1 MPDGRVAL
9 MANRPQTWW
18 PTPLAIMAWH
28 NKTKFQD
35 NQNKAVDF
43 MLNFSGLHWENM
55 NSFIGHDTFIK
66 GWPWIENTHSWVEPT
81 SMAMIALEIAG
92 KKNHPRINEAKR
104 MLLNRQLESGG
115 WNYGNT
121 TIFDQPLRPMVEST
135 GIALSALQNKVSK
148 KTIDNS
154 LNYLQDNIHKLKTP
168 LSLGWGL
175 LGLSAWSIAP
185 ADKQGLIAKCLEQ
198 QEIFGAYNTV
208 QLSLLL
214 TALIA
219 ENGIVNL
226 LK

>member
-1 MPDGRVAL
+1 
-9 MANRPQTWW
+9 
-18 PTPLAIMAWH
+18 MAWH

-43 MLNFSGLHWENM
+43 MLNFSGLHWKNR

-92 KKNHPRINEAKR
+92 KKNHPRINEAKK
-104 MLLNRQLESGG
+104 MLLDRQLESGG

-121 TIFDQPLRPMVEST
+121 TIFDQQLRPMVEST
-135 GIALSALQNKVSK
+135 GIALSALHNKVEK
-148 KTIDNS
+148 KTIDKS
-154 LNYLQDNIHKLKTP
+154 LKYLQDNIKKLKTP

-175 LGLSAWSIAP
+175 LGLSAWDIAP
-185 ADKQGLIAKCLEQ
+185 SDKNGLIEKCLEQ
-198 QEIFGAYNTV
+198 QEIFGTYNTI

-214 TALIA
+214 IALIA
-219 ENGIVNL
+219 ENGIVDL